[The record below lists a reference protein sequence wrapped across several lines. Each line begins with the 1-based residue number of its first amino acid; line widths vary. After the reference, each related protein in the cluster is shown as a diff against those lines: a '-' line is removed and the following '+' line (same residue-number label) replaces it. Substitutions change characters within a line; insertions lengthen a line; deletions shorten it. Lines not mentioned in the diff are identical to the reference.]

1 MNVKD
6 GRPGVALVD
15 VAVSDPNGASEF
27 YGELFGWEF
36 DPELWPNGYRY
47 ARVDGSIVAGIRPL
61 NEQESAKWDVYFGVD
76 DVEAVAAKISDL
88 AGRVVFGPNDAGG
101 AGKVAIALDTAFGA
115 FGLWEAGAGWDFI
128 QGRDNAL
135 VWSELVTPEASVD
148 EFYSSVFGFE
158 TRQIGEGAFDYTIW
172 TLDGD
177 TSVGRLKSSDG
188 EDASWTP
195 YFGVNPSVG
204 TDKVVARAAEL
215 GAQILFG
222 PADIPAGR
230 VGTLR
235 DPFGAR
241 FSLVDLSR
249 SAR

>member
-1 MNVKD
+1 MNAKA

-15 VAVSDPNGASEF
+15 VAVSDPDAAGEF
-27 YGELFGWEF
+27 YGELFGWDF

-76 DVEAVAAKISDL
+76 DVEAAAAKISDL
-88 AGRVVFGPNDAGG
+88 GGRVVFGPNDAGG

-115 FGLWEAGAGWDFI
+115 FGLWEAGAGWDFGH
-128 QGRDNAL
+128 GRDHTL
-135 VWSELVTPEASVD
+135 VWSELLTPEASVD
-148 EFYSSVFGFE
+148 EFYSSLFGFE
-158 TRQIGEGAFDYTIW
+158 TYQIGEGAFDYTIW
-172 TLDGD
+172 TLGGD

-188 EDASWTP
+188 ESSAWTP
-195 YFGVNPSVG
+195 YFGVNPAVG
-204 TDKVVARAAEL
+204 TDKTVARAAEL

-230 VGTLR
+230 VATLR
-235 DPFGAR
+235 DPFGAQ
-241 FSLVDLSR
+241 FSVVDLSR
-249 SAR
+249 ATR